1 MGLPSY
7 VPGPPPGLAWF
18 TVISDQDP
26 DPRVGL
32 EGAGP
37 AACAQSQPWKVCAQR
52 PLPAPITSPCQHSPA
67 GSGRRPQAQAGEG
80 RGPGPP
86 TPEPS
91 PAPPCRL
98 AASPA
103 HVRLGTG
110 PGRCP
115 ELPEVSWGRGPSHS
129 PFSSLPPRASPHLP
143 RWEQQRGRGTGW
155 PVPHGGLS
163 RRVAL
168 CGGQGPGS
176 RLPIRPRCREA
187 LGVRGTRLLPQAEP
201 RILTGRAQ
209 ELLGEQ
215 PRPTPLS
222 ACGLSIGSCQLLAGS
237 PPGTQTPSCQAGPPR
252 AHPQHTAGSSCLG
265 ALLPSCPR
273 PPQHTHAAEGS
284 LCPGVLP
291 KSGQALA
298 LFRTANVP
306 SVSRG
311 PVLGGVPGVG
321 SVWAPRAA
329 GTGTAAWVAYTTQV
343 YCLEVQRLELQDQG
357 VG

>member
-1 MGLPSY
+1 MGLPSC

-187 LGVRGTRLLPQAEP
+187 LGVRGTHLLPQAEP

-215 PRPTPLS
+215 PRPTPLV
-222 ACGLSIGSCQLLAGS
+222 CLW
-237 PPGTQTPSCQAGPPR
+237 
-252 AHPQHTAGSSCLG
+252 PQHRLLPTPGWLTSWHANP
-265 ALLPSCPR
+265 LLPSGPSPCPPTAHGR
-273 PPQHTHAAEGS
+273 LLPPRGPAAQLPRASPAHARCG
-284 LCPGVLP
+284 GLP
-291 KSGQALA
+291 
-298 LFRTANVP
+298 
-306 SVSRG
+306 VSRG
-311 PVLGGVPGVG
+311 APQVWAGFG
-321 SVWAPRAA
+321 SV
-329 GTGTAAWVAYTTQV
+329 
-343 YCLEVQRLELQDQG
+343 
-357 VG
+357 